1 MPRCDHCLLECSADE
16 ALHGADGKVFC
27 CEGCRAVWNFIS
39 EEGMSAF
46 YRKRSWREEDSTGA
60 GPVDVGD
67 TTAFE
72 EKIRDRDGSLEIDL
86 YIDGIR
92 CASCVWLVE
101 KILQKTKGVRYAR
114 VGYGTHRA
122 RIRWDPAIVDLRR
135 ILGRIGSTGY
145 APKPYSESER
155 ARARR
160 AESRDLLVRF
170 GTAAF
175 LSSQLMIYSVALYA
189 GYFQGM
195 TPETR
200 RAFEV
205 IALCLTTPVIFYAAL
220 PLLRNTLAGF
230 RKLRFT
236 MDSLIVLGAG
246 SAYLFSI
253 YGLARG
259 GEVYFDTAAM
269 IVTLILLG
277 RYIESHAKGRASE
290 AVERL
295 SGLTPKRATKVL
307 LAEGGK
313 IRGRESVDIAS
324 LRTGDR
330 VEVRPGEKYAAD
342 GIVLS
347 GESSADES
355 FITGE
360 SRPVPKAPGAQVV
373 GGSVNRF
380 GTLVF
385 EVTRTGRETMLSRII
400 AAVEEAQESRPAIQ
414 GLADRVVGIFVP
426 AILALAVLTI
436 LIHLRSGSAVEVS
449 LMAGISVLVIACPCS
464 LGLATPLAVLVYSGL
479 SSSRGILVKGGEV
492 AENAARIGTVIF
504 DKTGTITTGAP
515 VLRGVVPLDKSLGVD
530 DCLEAAASVEIHSE
544 HGLGAALV
552 KAAGGRPLPEV
563 SGFEARPGRG
573 VAGMVQGR
581 RICIGTVDHMRT
593 EGCAV
598 EKGGGGAAALRL
610 AEERGDTAVYM
621 GWEGRARALFLFS
634 DGLREEVREASA
646 RLRRD
651 GIAVAIVSG
660 DSVAATASA
669 ASRSGI
675 EDYEAGADPVR
686 KREIV
691 AEAQA
696 GGREVMMVG
705 DGINDAPA
713 LTEARVGLAVGRGTD
728 IAMESADAVLT
739 RHDLLLVPWF
749 LRTARGTLGII
760 RQNIFWAFFYNIVAV
775 PLAVAGRLH
784 PIVAAGAMASSSL
797 FVVVNSLRI
806 RSFAKERKGKRC
818 GPLPS

>member
-1 MPRCDHCLLECSADE
+1 MPRCDHCLLECSGDE
-16 ALHGADGKVFC
+16 ALRGIDGKVFC
-27 CEGCRAVWNFIS
+27 CEGCRTVYTFIRD
-39 EEGMSAF
+39 EGMSAF
-46 YRKRSWREEDSTGA
+46 YRKRSWKEEDSA
-60 GPVDVGD
+60 RAEPVPVGD

-72 EKIRDRDGSLEIDL
+72 ERVRNHEGCLEIDL

-101 KILQKTKGVRYAR
+101 KILQKTAGVRYAR
-114 VGYGTHRA
+114 VNYGTHRA
-122 RIRWDPAIVDLRR
+122 RIRWDPAIVDLRG

-145 APKPYSESER
+145 TPKPYSESER
-155 ARARR
+155 ALARR

-175 LSSQLMIYSVALYA
+175 LSSQLMIYSIALYA

-195 TPETR
+195 PPGTR

-220 PLLRNTLAGF
+220 PLVRNTLSGL
-230 RKLRFT
+230 RRLRFT

-246 SAYLFSI
+246 SAYLYSI
-253 YGLARG
+253 YGLASG

-295 SGLTPKRATKVL
+295 SGLSPKRATKVL
-307 LAEGGK
+307 LAEGGE

-342 GIVLS
+342 GIVLR

-355 FITGE
+355 LLTGE
-360 SRPVPKAPGAQVV
+360 SRPVPKAPGAEVI
-373 GGSVNRF
+373 GGSINRF
-380 GTLVF
+380 GALVF
-385 EVTRTGRETMLSRII
+385 EVTNTGGETMLSRII

-426 AILALAVLTI
+426 AILALATLTV
-436 LIHLRSGSAVEVS
+436 LIHFRAGSGVEGS

-464 LGLATPLAVLVYSGL
+464 LGLATPLAVLVYTGV

-492 AENAARIGTVIF
+492 TENTARIGTVIF
-504 DKTGTITTGAP
+504 DKTGTITTGSL
-515 VLRGVVPLDKSLGVD
+515 VLREVVPLDGSLGVD
-530 DCLEAAASVEIHSE
+530 DCLEAAASVEAHSE
-544 HGLGAALV
+544 HGLGSAIV
-552 KAAGGRPLPEV
+552 EAAGGRTLLDV
-563 SGFEARPGRG
+563 AGFEALPGRG
-573 VAGMVQGR
+573 VAGSVQGR
-581 RICIGTVDHMRT
+581 RIYIGTGDLMKT
-593 EGCAV
+593 AGCATMTG
-598 EKGGGGAAALRL
+598 ERGAAALR
-610 AEERGDTAVYM
+610 AAGDRGDTVVYM
-621 GWEGRARALFLFS
+621 GWGGEVRALFLFS
-634 DGLREEVREASA
+634 DGLREEAREAA
-646 RLRRD
+646 AQLRQD

-660 DSVAATASA
+660 DSAEATASA
-669 ASRSGI
+669 AARTGI
-675 EDYEAGADPVR
+675 DDYEAGAHPVR

-691 AEAQA
+691 AKAQA
-696 GGREVMMVG
+696 GGKAVMMVG

-713 LTEARVGLAVGRGTD
+713 LTEARVGLAIGRGTD

-739 RHDLLLVPWF
+739 RNDLLLVPWF
-749 LRTARGTLGII
+749 IRTARGTLSII
-760 RQNIFWAFFYNIVAV
+760 RQNIFWAFFYNIVAI
-775 PLAVAGRLH
+775 PLAVAGSLH

-797 FVVVNSLRI
+797 FVVINSLRI
-806 RSFAKERKGKRC
+806 RSFGEER
-818 GPLPS
+818 S